1 MTMAHTPE
9 PAQELSALHAE
20 NRHLKDTIATMRQS
34 LEALVLDKNAA
45 VQRQAASCRDEV
57 ENMKVA
63 VVALRDALETL
74 RNERD
79 RQVQEAVAQG
89 KAENRE
95 LQTAIQA
102 LRERMEQAV
111 LDERDRSRLER
122 RSLED
127 ELAQLRQTVVVLRE
141 GLEAGGRK

>member
-1 MTMAHTPE
+1 MAHTPIS
-9 PAQELSALHAE
+9 ADELSALHAE
-20 NRHLKDTIATMRQS
+20 NRHLKDSIVALRQS
-34 LEALVLDKNAA
+34 LEVLVLDKNAA
-45 VQRQAASCRDEV
+45 VQQAVAASQGEIED
-57 ENMKVA
+57 MKAA

-141 GLEAGGRK
+141 ALEAGGRK

>member
-1 MTMAHTPE
+1 MAHTPE

-45 VQRQAASCRDEV
+45 VQKAVAASQGEIED
-57 ENMKVA
+57 MKAA

-89 KAENRE
+89 KGENRE
-95 LQTAIQA
+95 LQTAVQA
-102 LRERMEQAV
+102 LRDRMEQA
-111 LDERDRSRLER
+111 LMDERDRSRLER
-122 RSLED
+122 RALED